1 MEQSFLK
8 NHHQSRM
15 DMVVL
20 PPCTHSFQ
28 FTTKILF
35 QLLPLNYLMGISGN
49 GKLKKKKE
57 RKKWMT
63 CSFPLRTPPRSFTC
77 YFHLHPVGQKWI
89 AWSYLAAREAT
100 KCNICA
106 WQPCVHLKF
115 DGYICKRRG
124 NTSILYHYNPSV
136 LDSAM
141 LGRFQ
146 KNILLCNC
154 NFYVH
159 GHK

>member
-1 MEQSFLK
+1 
-8 NHHQSRM
+8 
-15 DMVVL
+15 
-20 PPCTHSFQ
+20 
-28 FTTKILF
+28 
-35 QLLPLNYLMGISGN
+35 
-49 GKLKKKKE
+49 
-57 RKKWMT
+57 MT

-77 YFHLHPVGQKWI
+77 YFHLYPVGQKWV

-159 GHK
+159 GHKQFKLQEGFIFLRRNIIQGKGIVWSKESTVWEIWCFKWYWRFNSKFIRFLNTVTL